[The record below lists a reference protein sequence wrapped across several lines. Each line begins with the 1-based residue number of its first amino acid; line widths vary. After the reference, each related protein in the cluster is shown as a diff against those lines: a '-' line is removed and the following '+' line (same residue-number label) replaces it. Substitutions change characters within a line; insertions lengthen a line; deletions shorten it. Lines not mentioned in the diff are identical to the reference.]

1 MVFEVCEDIDKIQ
14 VLRPIAMCTK
24 LETPGFS
31 PIQQGRFDDFGG
43 PKSNNI
49 GQNQKNKKIPLGK
62 HTRKLVAK
70 SRITLD
76 TTLLSNDIGGFFSK
90 TRRKMFLY
98 GTTLMMK
105 WNILRGTCQ
114 EVRRTQKINMRVSTK
129 LYAPNG
135 KILDLETN
143 IFLCQI

>member
-1 MVFEVCEDIDKIQ
+1 MRFQWCW
-14 VLRPIAMCTK
+14 TK
-24 LETPGFS
+24 PRGEETPGFS

-43 PKSNNI
+43 PKSNN
-49 GQNQKNKKIPLGK
+49 K